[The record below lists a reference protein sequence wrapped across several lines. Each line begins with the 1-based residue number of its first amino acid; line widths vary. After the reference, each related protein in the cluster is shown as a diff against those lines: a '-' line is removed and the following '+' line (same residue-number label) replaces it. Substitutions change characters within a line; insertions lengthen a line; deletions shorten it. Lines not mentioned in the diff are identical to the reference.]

1 MQFDSLDSY
10 RMFSNEVTRESRYI
24 LSVKSTNFLEAL
36 LATSEDRVRVFK
48 KGEVLWRAQLGHD
61 WRPEYWHEELIGDSP
76 CAFSPQRMKP
86 LENSASEGRANPK
99 GIPYL
104 YLSTD
109 KDTAL
114 SEVRPWIGSVISA
127 GEFGTNREL
136 RLLDFSVEYGKQEH
150 YFLNEPSDEQKIQ
163 AVWSHVDNAFSQPV
177 NESDS
182 SSDYVPTQVIAEYIK
197 SKGYDGIVFKSS
209 LANGHNI
216 ALFDLESARLLNCA
230 IHKVKSLS
238 FDFDQADN
246 MYYVNQD
253 G

>member
-1 MQFDSLDSY
+1 MLFDSSSSY
-10 RMFSNEVTRESRYI
+10 QMFSNEVTRGSRYI

-36 LATSEDRVRVFK
+36 LATSEDRVRVLK
-48 KGEVLWRAQLGHD
+48 KGSVLWRAQLGHD
-61 WRPEYWHEELIGDSP
+61 WRPEYWQGDLIDNSP
-76 CAFSPQRMKP
+76 YAFSPQRMKP

-104 YLSTD
+104 YLSND
-109 KDTAL
+109 RDTAL

-127 GEFGTNREL
+127 GQFGTNREL
-136 RLLDFSVEYGKQEH
+136 RLFDFSVEYGKQMH

-182 SSDYVPTQVIAEYIK
+182 SSNYVPTQVIAEYIK

-209 LANGHNI
+209 LAKGHNI
-216 ALFDLESARLLNCA
+216 ALFDLESASILNCSTYEA
-230 IHKVKSLS
+230 RSLS
-238 FDFDQADN
+238 FDFSEASMD
-246 MYYVNQD
+246 Y
-253 G
+253 